1 MVRIAVTVGGGFV
14 AHFFQ
19 FALIPGWSKSDPA
32 LNEDC
37 FQRHAESVVYKIKNK
52 QEPWMTQSLTIACTS
67 MGLAPCPSPEVRRH
81 TLTSCALESLG
92 ALLPPS
98 EVEDTTKY
106 ATLYQRDLSM

>member
-32 LNEDC
+32 FNEAC
-37 FQRHAESVVYKIKNK
+37 FQRPAESVVYKIKNK
-52 QEPWMTQSLTIACTS
+52 QEPSMTQSLTIACTS
-67 MGLAPCPSPEVRRH
+67 MGLAPCPTPEVRRH
-81 TLTSCALESLG
+81 TLTSCVVESLG
-92 ALLPPS
+92 AVLPPS